1 MKNKN
6 EVSSLA
12 EYLQWVEDTHQ
23 VAEEQGNDYL
33 FYRGHADAKYEFLPS
48 AYRKS
53 PQGKSYRSVEHH
65 LFQDMI
71 RRDPA
76 PFASD
81 RSTLEKL
88 VRMQHYGLPTR
99 LLDLTQNPLV
109 ALYFACERSSDITGE
124 VLLFPQKKSLVSF
137 SSDIPDIALVG
148 IERTCSIEQLGV
160 DAIKSL
166 QKFLTAQISRTTEH
180 PEFNTDYQTT
190 LKTCTEIL
198 TTACT
203 QNDLL
208 QTITI
213 LQFVEE
219 KQLSKL
225 IDKWNKLFDE
235 SLARSTI
242 ERDIISSAYVTL
254 LKFKDYLGEHRA
266 KIISALCKAL
276 HIDNHS
282 DKNNLHSFFQE
293 FTFFY
298 FFLPSI
304 NNERILRQQGA
315 FVICPPG
322 KTDYW
327 KLDQYIIPQRIK
339 VAGSAKGRI
348 LKDLAR
354 IGMTRSFIFPES
366 VELVED
372 VKNRY
377 PATPD

>member
-1 MKNKN
+1 MENKK

-12 EYLQWVEDTHQ
+12 EYLLWVEETHQ
-23 VAEEQGNDYL
+23 IAEEHGNDYL
-33 FYRGHADAKYEFLPS
+33 FYRGHADANYEFLPS

-53 PQGKSYRSVEHH
+53 PQGKSYRAVEHH

-81 RSTLEKL
+81 KSTLEKL

-109 ALYFACERSSDITGE
+109 ALYFACERPSDITGE
-124 VLLFPQKKSLVSF
+124 VLLFPQKNSHVSF
-137 SSDIPDIALVG
+137 SSDIPDIALAG
-148 IERTCSIEQLGV
+148 IERACSIEQLGV

-166 QKFLTAQISRTTEH
+166 QQFLTTQITRATEH

-198 TTACT
+198 TVACT
-203 QNDLL
+203 QKDLL
-208 QTITI
+208 QTISI
-213 LQFVEE
+213 LQLVEE
-219 KQLSKL
+219 EQLSKL
-225 IDKWNKLFDE
+225 IEKWDELFDK
-235 SLARSTI
+235 SLASSTI
-242 ERDIISSAYVTL
+242 ERDIISNAYVTL
-254 LKFKDYLGEHRA
+254 LKFKEYLTEHRA

-276 HIDNHS
+276 HINNHS
-282 DKNNLHSFFQE
+282 EKSNLYKFFQE

-327 KLDQYIIPQRIK
+327 KLDQYINPQRIK
-339 VAGSAKGRI
+339 IAGSAKGKI

-372 VKNRY
+372 VKSRY